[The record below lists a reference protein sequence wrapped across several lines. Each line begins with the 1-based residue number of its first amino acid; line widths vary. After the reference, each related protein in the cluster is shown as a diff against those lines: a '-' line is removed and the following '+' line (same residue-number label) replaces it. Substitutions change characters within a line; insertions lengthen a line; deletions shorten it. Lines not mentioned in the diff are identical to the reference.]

1 MLHHDNDKFLNI
13 LGSTSALT
21 GFPLVLLEKDYYLT
35 LLLSGINELSEKL
48 VFKGGTCL
56 NKIYYSYYR
65 LSEDLDFTMTH
76 PEGKITR
83 SKKQKTIK
91 PIKEKLQ
98 RFLSNYDIAIDNVEG
113 AGRNESSQY
122 VFPLKYKS
130 AVLGTEQLIKL
141 EIGLRFNPILPIQ
154 KQIVNHQFLH
164 PFTKEPLFDAGKVN
178 CLSLK
183 WGVHQNVHQRC
194 PADLLLVYY
203 WSTSF

>member
-1 MLHHDNDKFLNI
+1 M
-13 LGSTSALT
+13 
-21 GFPLVLLEKDYYLT
+21 EKDYYLT